1 MFGCVCVHTC
11 VLACARLCVLM
22 CVPNAC
28 MCTCVCTSESVCVCP
43 GSIPPVHY
51 IFMRHAVQM
60 GPKPLLA
67 PQSPSPLNL
76 QPTVLWQSAAVVQL
90 GSISSQDSS
99 LRASCLFF
107 QMLSLIPGLS
117 LCVGRETTLGAELQS
132 GAGPRLGSFRGRE
145 RRKLSV
151 NHYGGANVEQG

>member
-76 QPTVLWQSAAVVQL
+76 QPPVLWQSAAVVQL